1 MKERGKGGI
10 RGKIL
15 VIRKKKKGRLQVTL
29 LLRYSRLQIFKQ
41 KRDCSQS
48 RGKAARGTRY
58 RRDRK
63 GSDNAKLM

>member
-15 VIRKKKKGRLQVTL
+15 VIKKKKKGRLQVTL
-29 LLRYSRLQIFKQ
+29 LLKYSCLQILEQ

-48 RGKAARGTRY
+48 RGKAARGKR
-58 RRDRK
+58 
-63 GSDNAKLM
+63 